1 MDSTGCVNQRRSYN
15 GELCTIRYAGKV
27 AGTTGEW
34 LGVEW
39 DDPTRG
45 KHSGEHQGVRYFTCK
60 SKHPTAGS
68 FVRPSRA
75 ADKPRSFLEALR
87 EKYASEFEEEAA
99 RRKLGDAA
107 SGDSLHKPIA
117 ISGKIVEEVGFDKIR
132 KQLAELQELKIVL
145 LDGLRVAGV
154 LAHEGSAEQF
164 QSACKEIE
172 QTCPK
177 IVELDLSRNLLN
189 RWRDVASICDSL
201 KRLKTLKLNGN
212 RMDPPVGEGLRF
224 ERITELQLDDTLLS
238 WDEISALTYQFSSLT
253 TLIASANQISY
264 ISSPLSSTI
273 TTLTLE
279 DNEISSLSSLRQL
292 VSLDSLSCLSLRGNR
307 INKIYESSPDEA
319 SPLRFSKNLQS
330 VDLSRNRIDNW
341 LFVNQLSLVFPGL
354 QTLRISGNPL
364 HDQSVGPSKVTGLPE
379 KTMTI
384 DEAYMLTL
392 SRIASLK
399 MLNYGTITEKD
410 RSNAELYYLSLIGK
424 ELSAF
429 PESAAREILP
439 KHPRYSELC
448 EIYGEPVIRR
458 ATALTGSGVAVNPR
472 SVAARLLRIA
482 FCLRRELPNPGN
494 SVMNQDN
501 ALKEEVK
508 VKEIPRSFDT
518 YQVKAIVSRL
528 FDLAPYEFRLIWET
542 DELDP
547 VSKQN
552 IDDEDGWDS
561 EDESINP
568 SEPRNSSAFVKRE
581 VELVDGTRDIGF
593 LFQSDLTEARI
604 RVEVATQSY
613 VEHRN
618 M

>member
-1 MDSTGCVNQRRSYN
+1 MDSICYVSQRRSYN

-27 AGTTGEW
+27 EGTTGEW
-34 LGVEW
+34 FGVEW

-45 KHSGEHQGVRYFTCK
+45 KHSGEHQGVRYFACK

-99 RRKLGDAA
+99 RRRRGDAA
-107 SGDSLHKPIA
+107 SGDALHKPIE

-145 LDGLRVAGV
+145 LDGLQVAGV
-154 LAHEGSAEQF
+154 IAHEISAEQF
-164 QSACKEIE
+164 QSVCGEIE

-177 IVELDLSRNLLN
+177 IIELDLSRNLLN
-189 RWRDVASICDSL
+189 RWRDVASLCASL

-212 RMDPPVGEGLRF
+212 RMESGEEGLIF
-224 ERITELQLDDTLLS
+224 ERITELQLDSTLLS
-238 WDEISALTYQFSSLT
+238 WDEISHLTYQFSSLT
-253 TLIASANQISY
+253 TLTASANQISS

-273 TTLTLE
+273 TTLALE
-279 DNEISSLSSLRQL
+279 DNEITSLSSLRKL
-292 VSLDSLSCLSLRGNR
+292 TSLDSLNRLSLRGNQ
-307 INKIYESSPDEA
+307 IDKIYESSSEEA
-319 SPLRFSKNLQS
+319 SPLRFSNNLQS
-330 VDLSRNRIDNW
+330 VDLSRNRIDDW

-364 HDQSVGPSKVTGLPE
+364 YNQPVGSSMVIGLPE
-379 KTMTI
+379 KTMTV

-392 SRIASLK
+392 CRISTLK

-410 RSNAELYYLSLIGK
+410 RSNGELYYLSLVGK

-429 PESAAREILP
+429 PESAEREILA

-448 EIYGEPVIRR
+448 HIYGEPVIRR
-458 ATALTGSGVAVNPR
+458 ATVSTGSGAIVNPR
-472 SVAARLLRIA
+472 SVAARLLRIT
-482 FCLRRELPNPGN
+482 FCLRRELPISSPPD
-494 SVMNQDN
+494 MDQDDASN
-501 ALKEEVK
+501 HEIK

-528 FDLAPYEFRLIWET
+528 FGLAPYEFKLIWET

-552 IDDEDGWDS
+552 IDDEGGWDS
-561 EDESINP
+561 EDEGTNAP
-568 SEPRNSSAFVKRE
+568 QPNDSSVFVKRE
-581 VELVDGTRDIGF
+581 VELVDSTKDIGF
-593 LFQSDLTEARI
+593 LFQSELTEAKI
-604 RVEVATQSY
+604 RVEIAA
-613 VEHRN
+613 
-618 M
+618 

>member
-1 MDSTGCVNQRRSYN
+1 MIMDSVSCVNQRRSYN

-45 KHSGEHQGVRYFTCK
+45 KHFGEHQGVRYFSCK

-87 EKYASEFEEEAA
+87 EKYESEFEEEIS
-99 RRKLGDAA
+99 RRKLGDTV
-107 SGDSLHKPIA
+107 SGDALHKPIE
-117 ISGKIVEEVGFDKIR
+117 ISGKVVEEVGFDKIR

-145 LDGLRVAGV
+145 LDGLLVAGV
-154 LAHEGSAEQF
+154 LAHEGSIEQI
-164 QSACKEIE
+164 QPVCKEIE

-177 IVELDLSRNLLN
+177 IIELDLSRNLLN

-212 RMDPPVGEGLRF
+212 RMDPVGEGLKF
-224 ERITELQLDDTLLS
+224 ERITELQLDNTLLS
-238 WDEISALTYQFSSLT
+238 WNEISALTYQFSSLA
-253 TLIASANQISY
+253 TLTASANQISS
-264 ISSPLSSTI
+264 IPSPLSSTI

-279 DNEISSLSSLRQL
+279 DNEISSLSSLRKL
-292 VSLDSLSCLSLRGNR
+292 ISLDSLNRLSLRGNQVD
-307 INKIYESSPDEA
+307 KIYESSSDEA
-319 SPLRFSKNLQS
+319 SPLRFPDNLQS

-341 LFVNQLSLVFPGL
+341 LFINQLSLVFPGL

-364 HDQSVGPSKVTGLPE
+364 YDQPVGQSTVTGLPE
-379 KTMTI
+379 KTMTV

-392 SRIASLK
+392 SRIGSLK

-410 RSNAELYYLSLIGK
+410 RSNGELYYLSLIGK

-429 PESAAREILP
+429 PESAEEEILA

-448 EIYGEPVIRR
+448 EIYGEPMIRR
-458 ATALTGSGVAVNPR
+458 ATVSTGSGVTVNPR

-482 FCLRRELPNPGN
+482 FRLRRELPVSGSSDRKQNDA
-494 SVMNQDN
+494 SR
-501 ALKEEVK
+501 EEIK

-528 FDLAPYEFRLIWET
+528 FGLAPYEFRLIWET

-561 EDESINP
+561 EDEGINSLQP
-568 SEPRNSSAFVKRE
+568 SDSSAFVKRE
-581 VELVDGTRDIGF
+581 VELVDSTRDIGF

-604 RVEVATQSY
+604 RVEIATQP
-613 VEHRN
+613 
-618 M
+618 